1 MTKNNIA
8 MDNDEYYL
16 FGMLSASLFI
26 EQIIVNQ
33 QIHNVIFKMQLQ
45 AIKCMQLLIS
55 PTKHG
60 IESNL
65 PFQPLNCNLI
75 V

>member
-1 MTKNNIA
+1 

-45 AIKCMQLLIS
+45 AIKCMRLLIS